1 MAVLPYSFAFVL
13 QTLLQVIIII
23 ILEWLASK

>member
-23 ILEWLASK
+23 ILEWLECK